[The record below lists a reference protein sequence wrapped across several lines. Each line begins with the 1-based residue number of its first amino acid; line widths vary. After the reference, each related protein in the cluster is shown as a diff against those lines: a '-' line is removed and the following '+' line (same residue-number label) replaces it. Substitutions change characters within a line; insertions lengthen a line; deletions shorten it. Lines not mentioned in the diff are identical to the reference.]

1 MKQLAEKLDLLTANK
16 IELVVVSADSVAISE
31 AFAATH
37 GLTFPVGAGL
47 TESQMRDLGLYVSSP
62 KDYQPQDHLFS
73 EPAFFLLTPTGIIRY
88 VEVAS
93 FPMGGR
99 PNVDNLIAGVQWV
112 EEEKQ
117 RVPAFAD
124 NIWGS
129 K

>member
-16 IELVVVSADSVAISE
+16 IELVVVSADSVATSE
-31 AFAATH
+31 AFAAAH

-62 KDYQPQDHLFS
+62 RTLFS

>member
-1 MKQLAEKLDLLTANK
+1 MTNHHK
-16 IELVVVSADSVAISE
+16 
-31 AFAATH
+31 
-37 GLTFPVGAGL
+37 
-47 TESQMRDLGLYVSSP
+47 
-62 KDYQPQDHLFS
+62 
-73 EPAFFLLTPTGIIRY
+73 
-88 VEVAS
+88 VAS